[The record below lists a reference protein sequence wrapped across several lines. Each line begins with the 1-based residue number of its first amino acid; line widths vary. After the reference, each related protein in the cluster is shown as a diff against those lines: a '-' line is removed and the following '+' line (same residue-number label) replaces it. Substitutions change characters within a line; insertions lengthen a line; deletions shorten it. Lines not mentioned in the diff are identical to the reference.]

1 MIDSYDRLPVGKY
14 MQILAAL
21 DRTDNEEID
30 RQLEV
35 ISILSGIS
43 VDDIGMMELSA
54 YRELS
59 SRAAF
64 LGEEYAPEMELP
76 STIKAGR
83 FELEYIKD
91 YAKLTVSQYV
101 DFQTFCK
108 DGRHKIVEMLS
119 CLLVPKG
126 HKYNQDYDV
135 LEVQSALRET
145 LMTSEAVAL
154 AAFFLKLYVDSIG
167 NTLAS
172 LESEAKKESD
182 PKMKASILREISRIK
197 EEFLA
202 TIGDGSPA

>member
-64 LGEEYAPEMELP
+64 LEEEYVPEMELP
-76 STIKAGR
+76 ATIKAGR

-135 LEVQSALRET
+135 LEVQSAIRET

-154 AAFFLKLYVDSIG
+154 AAFFLKLYVDSIC

-182 PKMKASILREISRIK
+182 PMMKASILREISRIK
-197 EEFLA
+197 EELLA